1 MYKVTVDAVGDELG
15 GHFLSKDDIDDV
27 FSIPMTGISQE
38 ALYSII
44 VLPCPKNVIA
54 LQIG

>member
-15 GHFLSKDDIDDV
+15 GHFLFATISTMS
-27 FSIPMTGISQE
+27 SIPMTGISLQF
-38 ALYSII
+38 LVPSS
-44 VLPCPKNVIA
+44 LPCPKNVIA